1 VHRCAE
7 HGSLRALEK
16 ITAKRER
23 LTSKEWALDIDKG
36 GVDVSYRMSK
46 VLEVDR
52 HSVDVFKHGSSSGD
66 MGLQAFHA
74 SEHSRCCYQR
84 YPQVAVT
91 PRRLIVSLA
100 ALRVT

>member
-1 VHRCAE
+1 MHRCAE

-52 HSVDVFKHGSSSGD
+52 HSFTSYQSNSDPCILKLDPLFEDYRWSSMIGK
-66 MGLQAFHA
+66 
-74 SEHSRCCYQR
+74 Y
-84 YPQVAVT
+84 
-91 PRRLIVSLA
+91 
-100 ALRVT
+100 